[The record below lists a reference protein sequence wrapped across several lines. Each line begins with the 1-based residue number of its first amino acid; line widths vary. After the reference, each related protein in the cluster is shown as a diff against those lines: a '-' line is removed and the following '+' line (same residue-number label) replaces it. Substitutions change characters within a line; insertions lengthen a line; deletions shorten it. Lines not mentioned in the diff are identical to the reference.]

1 MQALARIKKKG
12 VKNLK
17 KISLLGSTG
26 SIGTQTLDVVRK
38 HNFSVTSLAVNSNT
52 KLLEQQAREFNP
64 EKVCVF
70 DTSRYSDI
78 KARLA
83 DTDIK
88 IVSGMDGLC
97 ETASDENA
105 DIILNSVVGMVGL
118 LPTLTAINAKKNVAI
133 ANKET
138 LVAGGKLVNAT
149 AQKNNV
155 EILPVDSE
163 HSAILQC
170 LRGNQKKQ
178 VSKII
183 LTASGG
189 AFFGKTS
196 EELKTVTLSQ
206 ALNNPNWS
214 MGNKV
219 TIDSATLMNKG
230 LEYIEA
236 KRLFGDDIDIEIVV
250 HRQSIVHSAVEF
262 KDFSIIAQLGTP
274 DMRIPIQYALTYPDR
289 LETDVKPLSLTEVGK
304 LTFDKPD
311 IETFLC
317 LKTCIEAEK
326 KGGAYPCIVNA
337 VNEVAVNSFLKNEI
351 PFYMIGET
359 VSSAFSEIQQM
370 NADTYEE
377 IMQAD
382 KVGREFA
389 EKFIEKNK

>member
-1 MQALARIKKKG
+1 MIAPTNS
-12 VKNLK
+12 V
-17 KISLLGSTG
+17 GSTG

-52 KLLEQQAREFNP
+52 KLLEQQAREFKP

-78 KARLA
+78 KVRLA

-206 ALNNPNWS
+206 ALNNPNW
-214 MGNKV
+214 
-219 TIDSATLMNKG
+219 
-230 LEYIEA
+230 
-236 KRLFGDDIDIEIVV
+236 LFLLNG
-250 HRQSIVHSAVEF
+250 
-262 KDFSIIAQLGTP
+262 
-274 DMRIPIQYALTYPDR
+274 
-289 LETDVKPLSLTEVGK
+289 
-304 LTFDKPD
+304 
-311 IETFLC
+311 
-317 LKTCIEAEK
+317 
-326 KGGAYPCIVNA
+326 
-337 VNEVAVNSFLKNEI
+337 
-351 PFYMIGET
+351 
-359 VSSAFSEIQQM
+359 
-370 NADTYEE
+370 
-377 IMQAD
+377 
-382 KVGREFA
+382 
-389 EKFIEKNK
+389 

>member
-1 MQALARIKKKG
+1 M
-12 VKNLK
+12 K

-52 KLLEQQAREFNP
+52 KLLEQQAREFKP

-170 LRGNQKKQ
+170 LRGNQK
-178 VSKII
+178 
-183 LTASGG
+183 
-189 AFFGKTS
+189 
-196 EELKTVTLSQ
+196 
-206 ALNNPNWS
+206 
-214 MGNKV
+214 
-219 TIDSATLMNKG
+219 
-230 LEYIEA
+230 
-236 KRLFGDDIDIEIVV
+236 
-250 HRQSIVHSAVEF
+250 
-262 KDFSIIAQLGTP
+262 
-274 DMRIPIQYALTYPDR
+274 
-289 LETDVKPLSLTEVGK
+289 
-304 LTFDKPD
+304 
-311 IETFLC
+311 
-317 LKTCIEAEK
+317 
-326 KGGAYPCIVNA
+326 
-337 VNEVAVNSFLKNEI
+337 
-351 PFYMIGET
+351 
-359 VSSAFSEIQQM
+359 
-370 NADTYEE
+370 
-377 IMQAD
+377 
-382 KVGREFA
+382 
-389 EKFIEKNK
+389 